1 MKKFLSISVVLSFAL
16 LATQSAPQV
25 LSVTGDLTFTSEGGV
40 SESAQVVFGGRRQRE
55 SGPQRISH
63 CDEDDIFGIKQVNYP
78 RELKNHALV
87 RFNARKH
94 HDITFPVPAGF
105 ALEDVSPL
113 SSSTFQ
119 EQEEPMETM
128 LQHLDVWSRSSASDE
143 VLAHFT
149 ASQFERFERA
159 MHLKGI
165 PEGGD
170 DWQVIER
177 DLQRVADEDAENIYM
192 TSLRVRVEE
201 EISLWKNKHHGNKDK
216 KKSRVDFETWFKNYH
231 RHDEIKD
238 FYLQIADDY
247 PELVTYIPS
256 IGQTVEG
263 RDIFA
268 IKLTAKEHD
277 GSIKEKPQIWWQGL
291 QHAREWAGGST
302 VQFLTHHLTSNYG
315 KNDNITAILRDTE
328 FVIVPIMNIDG
339 YDYTWNNNRLWRK
352 NRRQNGLGA
361 YGVDLNRNWDD
372 HFAEGGSSG
381 FPWSETYHG
390 PSAASEPEVQAL
402 QKFFSEQKRIVGAID
417 FHCYSQLVLRPE
429 GWTTKL
435 SPHEKEHKFV
445 GDRIVSIIKNVH
457 GKTYIS
463 EPSVALYK
471 TTGAASDWFYGDQ
484 ATAANNGQHVY
495 SYTIELRPSDT
506 NPGGRSGFI
515 LPPEEIIPLGEEIA
529 QAMEFFVDYVVKNP
543 LKN

>member
-1 MKKFLSISVVLSFAL
+1 MKFLSISVVLSFAL
-16 LATQSAPQV
+16 LATQSTAQAV
-25 LSVTGDLTFTSEGGV
+25 SFTGDVTFGDDGSA
-40 SESAQVVFGGRRQRE
+40 SDRAQVVFGGRRQGG
-55 SGPQRISH
+55 GPQRISNH
-63 CDEDDIFGIKQVNYP
+63 NDDIFGIKHVNYP

-94 HDITFPVPAGF
+94 HDIKFPVPAGF
-105 ALEDVSPL
+105 SQEAVSTF
-113 SSSTFQ
+113 SSTSK
-119 EQEEPMETM
+119 EQEEPMEIM
-128 LQHLDVWSRSSASDE
+128 LQHLDVWSRSSSSDE

-149 ASQFERFERA
+149 ASQFERFERT
-159 MHLKGI
+159 MYLKGI

-192 TSLRVRVEE
+192 TSVLVHLDQKVADAFMG
-201 EISLWKNKHHGNKDK
+201 NGDKHHKDK
-216 KKSRVDFETWFKNYH
+216 KNKRVDFDTWFKNYH
-231 RHDEIKD
+231 PHDEIKN

-247 PELVTYIPS
+247 PDLVTYIPS
-256 IGQTVEG
+256 IGKTVEG

-268 IKLTAKEHD
+268 IKLTAKEDD
-277 GSIKEKPQIWWQGL
+277 GSLKEKPQIWWQGL

-352 NRRQNGLGA
+352 NRRQNSLGS

-402 QKFFSEQKRIVGAID
+402 SKFFSEQKRIVGAID
-417 FHCYSQLVLRPE
+417 FHCYSQLVLRPQ
-429 GWTTKL
+429 GWTTQP
-435 SPHEKEHKFV
+435 SPHEKEHKYV
-445 GDRIVSIIKNVH
+445 GDKIVSIIKNVH
-457 GKTYIS
+457 GKKYIS

-471 TTGAASDWFYGDQ
+471 TTGAASDWFYGNK
-484 ATAANNGQHVY
+484 AAAANNGRHVY

-506 NPGGRSGFI
+506 TPGGRSGFI

>member
-1 MKKFLSISVVLSFAL
+1 MKKFLSLTLVLSFAL
-16 LATQSAPQV
+16 LATQSAAQMV
-25 LSVTGDLTFTSEGGV
+25 SVTDDVTFTSEGGA
-40 SESAQVVFGGRRQRE
+40 SEGVQVVFGGRRQGR
-55 SGPQRISH
+55 SGPQRTTH
-63 CDEDDIFGIKQVNYP
+63 CNDDDIFGIKQVNYP
-78 RELKNHALV
+78 HELKNHALV

-105 ALEDVSPL
+105 SQETVSTL
-113 SSSTFQ
+113 SSSTTQ
-119 EQEEPMETM
+119 EQDDEPMETM
-128 LQHLDVWSRSSASDE
+128 LQHLDVWSRSRASDE

-159 MHLKGI
+159 MYLKGI

-177 DLQRVADEDAENIYM
+177 DLQRVADEDAESIYRA
-192 TSLRVRVEE
+192 SLLVLAEQ
-201 EISLWKNKHHGNKDK
+201 EISAWKNKDKNKDK
-216 KKSRVDFETWFKNYH
+216 KKKRVDFDTWFKNYH
-231 RHDEIKD
+231 PHDEIKD

-247 PELVTYIPS
+247 PDLVTYIPS

-268 IKLTAKEHD
+268 IRLTAKEHD
-277 GSIKEKPQIWWQGL
+277 GSVKEKPQIWWQGL

-302 VQFLTHHLTSNYG
+302 VQFLTHHLTSHYG

-352 NRRQNGLGA
+352 NRRQNSFGA

-372 HFAEGGSSG
+372 HFGQGGSSG

-402 QKFFSEQKRIVGAID
+402 QNFFSEQKRIVGAID
-417 FHCYSQLVLRPE
+417 FHCYSQLVLRPQ
-429 GWTTKL
+429 GWTTQL
-435 SPHEKEHKFV
+435 SPHEKELKFV
-445 GDRIVSIIKNVH
+445 GDRIASIIKDVH
-457 GKTYIS
+457 GKKYIS

-471 TTGAASDWFYGDQ
+471 TTGAASDWFYGDK
-484 ATAANNGQHVY
+484 ATAANNGHHVY
-495 SYTIELRPSDT
+495 SYTIELRPSST

>member
-1 MKKFLSISVVLSFAL
+1 MKNILSISAVLGFAVL
-16 LATQSAPQV
+16 TAQAAVQVTSANDDLAYKA
-25 LSVTGDLTFTSEGGV
+25 EGIS
-40 SESAQVVFGGRRQRE
+40 SESIQVIFGDRRQRG
-55 SGPQRISH
+55 GPQRISH
-63 CDEDDIFGIKQVNYP
+63 YGEDVFGIKKVNYP

-94 HDITFPVPAGF
+94 HDITFPIPAGF
-105 ALEDVSPL
+105 SQETI
-113 SSSTFQ
+113 STFHN
-119 EQEEPMETM
+119 EDESMETM
-128 LQHLDVWSRSSASDE
+128 LQHLDVWSRSSDE

-149 ASQFERFERA
+149 ASQFEIFERA
-159 MHLKGI
+159 MRLKGI

-177 DLQRVADEDAENIYM
+177 DLQRVADEDAEKIYM
-192 TSLRVRVEE
+192 TAVQQRILDGISGTLSELYKGGNNNKKRVNFDTWFTNYHPHE
-201 EISLWKNKHHGNKDK
+201 EIK
-216 KKSRVDFETWFKNYH
+216 E
-231 RHDEIKD
+231 

-247 PELVTYIPS
+247 PDLVTFIPS

-268 IKLTAKEHD
+268 IKLTAKEDD
-277 GSIKEKPQIWWQGL
+277 GSVKEKPQIWWQGL

-302 VQFLTHHLTSNYG
+302 VQFLTHHLASNYG
-315 KNDNITAILRDTE
+315 KKDSITAILRDTE
-328 FVIVPIMNIDG
+328 FIIVPIMNVDG

-372 HFAEGGSSG
+372 HFAQGGASG

-402 QKFFSEQKRIVGAID
+402 AKFFSEQKRIVGAID
-417 FHCYSQLVLRPE
+417 FHCYSQLVLRPR
-429 GWTTKL
+429 GWTTQL
-435 SPHEKEHKFV
+435 SPHEKEQKFV
-445 GDRIVSIIKNVH
+445 GDKIVSIIKTVH
-457 GKTYIS
+457 GKKYIS

-484 ATAANNGQHVY
+484 ATAANNGRHVY

-543 LKN
+543 LEN

>member
-1 MKKFLSISVVLSFAL
+1 MKFLSITLVLSFAL
-16 LATQSAPQV
+16 LATQSAV
-25 LSVTGDLTFTSEGGV
+25 HAVSVTSDLSFTTDGGAA
-40 SESAQVVFGGRRQRE
+40 ESAQVVFGGRRQGP
-55 SGPQRISH
+55 GPQRITH
-63 CDEDDIFGIKQVNYP
+63 YDDNDVFGIKKVNYP

-87 RFNARKH
+87 RFNARRH

-105 ALEDVSPL
+105 SQEAVSTL
-113 SSSTFQ
+113 SLTRQQQGNS
-119 EQEEPMETM
+119 METM
-128 LQHLDVWSRSSASDE
+128 LQHLDVWSRSSSSDE

-149 ASQFERFERA
+149 ASQFEHFERA
-159 MHLKGI
+159 MYLKGI

-177 DLQRVADEDAENIYM
+177 DLQRVADKDAEDIYM
-192 TSLRVRVEE
+192 ASLFVQLEQKFTAFE
-201 EISLWKNKHHGNKDK
+201 NKNKHHKDK
-216 KKSRVDFETWFKNYH
+216 KKRVDFDTWFKNYH
-231 RHDEIKD
+231 PHDEIKD

-247 PELVTYIPS
+247 PDLVTYIPS

-268 IKLTAKEHD
+268 IKLTAKEDD
-277 GSIKEKPQIWWQGL
+277 GNLKEKPQIWWQGL

-315 KNDNITAILRDTE
+315 KNDNVTAILRDTE
-328 FVIVPIMNIDG
+328 FVIVPIMNVDG

-417 FHCYSQLVLRPE
+417 FHCYSQLVLRPQ
-429 GWTTKL
+429 GWTTQL

-445 GDRIVSIIKNVH
+445 GDKIVSIIKNVH
-457 GKTYIS
+457 GKKYIS

-471 TTGAASDWFYGDQ
+471 TTGAASDWFYGDK
-484 ATAANNGQHVY
+484 ATAANNGRHVY

-529 QAMEFFVDYVVKNP
+529 QAMEFFVDYVIKNP